1 MCLYFQIN
9 TIRIS
14 YKVITIAL
22 SKNDNNNLE
31 SILANRASFSY
42 DYHAA
47 DSQRIQFDY
56 QFLLLMFHVLRFY
69 SLNYLII
76 SY

>member
-31 SILANRASFSY
+31 SILANRASV
-42 DYHAA
+42 
-47 DSQRIQFDY
+47 
-56 QFLLLMFHVLRFY
+56 FL
-69 SLNYLII
+69 
-76 SY
+76 